1 MSDLNFNEKF
11 IQNSCSK
18 MTVSYL
24 IQRGFLDA
32 FFKIIKIH
40 YKMNRKK
47 RVTIND
53 VLNYICDG
61 ESDFELGDPD
71 SDYESD

>member
-1 MSDLNFNEKF
+1 
-11 IQNSCSK
+11 
-18 MTVSYL
+18 
-24 IQRGFLDA
+24 
-32 FFKIIKIH
+32 
-40 YKMNRKK
+40 MNRKK